1 MALPEFMGGDDL
13 DRKLDRILELLEEK
27 GIGQKEGFTPT
38 PGSFMG
44 RVDQAGG
51 IDAYEEQK
59 AKALEAMAKIKPEQW
74 KGINANLSLLKDF
87 IDLDAPGIFRQMKFS
102 ITETVSLKMQ
112 ELFSPLK
119 NEINA
124 QINDI
129 LNPFIAEYLSPI
141 MADLSGFLAANP
153 EAAAAGGIVGS
164 IGGMFL
170 PGGDI
175 WTVLIALVTAGT
187 LEALNT
193 MFPDFVADKQ
203 DYQHFYSSHMSGY
216 KAYISWNPG
225 ASFQDYMAW
234 LKSKE
239 GPGGDSYA
247 PDPYDRAPSGRPIY

>member
-1 MALPEFMGGDDL
+1 MTPLPEN
-13 DRKLDRILELLEEK
+13 LEK
-27 GIGQKEGFTPT
+27 
-38 PGSFMG
+38 
-44 RVDQAGG
+44 VADAGG
-51 IDAYEEQK
+51 WDAREQQ
-59 AKALEAMAKIKPEQW
+59 KALEAMAKIKPEQW
-74 KGINANLSLLKDF
+74 KGINANLTILKEF
-87 IDLDAPGIFRQMKFS
+87 MDLDAPGIFRQMKAS
-102 ITETVSLKMQ
+102 ITETISLKVQ

-129 LNPFIAEYLSPI
+129 LNPFIADYLTPI

-153 EAAAAGGIVGS
+153 EAAAAGGMVGM

-175 WTVLIALVTAGT
+175 WTIIVAIVAAGT
-187 LEALNT
+187 LQALNT
-193 MFPDFVADKQ
+193 MFPDFVGDKQ
-203 DYQHFYSSHMSGY
+203 EYHDFYYYHMKGY
-216 KAYISWNPG
+216 KAYIVWNPG

-247 PDPYDRAPSGRPIY
+247 PDPYDRAPGGRVIY